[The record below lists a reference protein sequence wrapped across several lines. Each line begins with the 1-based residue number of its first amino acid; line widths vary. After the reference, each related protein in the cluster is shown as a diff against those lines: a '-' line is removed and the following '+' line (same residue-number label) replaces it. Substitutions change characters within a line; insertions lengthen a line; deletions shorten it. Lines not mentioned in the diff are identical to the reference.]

1 MVLNNIKDSEEP
13 IDDTLSDI
21 IGYAL
26 LWKMLRNNT
35 FDLPLATDNTDDTEI
50 LKAEREKI
58 EERLIHGDGVIPWQ
72 IAVKKSRDD
81 IIHKFKF
88 PNSIPNTAVEHKDAG
103 TNGRGRTL
111 D

>member
-13 IDDTLSDI
+13 IDDTLNDI

-26 LWKMLRNNT
+26 LWKMLRNNS
-35 FDLPLATDNTDDTEI
+35 FALPLTEDMPF
-50 LKAEREKI
+50 KDPFEMMQHKI
-58 EERLIHGDGVIPWQ
+58 DAHLVKDGPIPWQ
-72 IAVKKSRDD
+72 QAQQESRDK